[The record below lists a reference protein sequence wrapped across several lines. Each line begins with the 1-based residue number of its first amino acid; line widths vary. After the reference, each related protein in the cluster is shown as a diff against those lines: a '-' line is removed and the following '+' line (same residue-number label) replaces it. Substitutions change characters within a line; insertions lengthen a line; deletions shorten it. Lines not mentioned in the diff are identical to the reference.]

1 MQADAARAK
10 ESGNESL
17 VALRDVLIRQAR
29 RMDKMAAS
37 ARGHRERLRAALGEA
52 EASAA
57 AAEARCRDVSMIRV
71 IEGARG
77 LAAVDRVEP
86 ASPLTAFL
94 VVTAPPFVFEKICG
108 FVVAPAERS
117 LSDCEAEGT
126 DSEYGSEATDYS
138 EQSRITATYYPDDE
152 APVQPNLDSF
162 LGHPAEGA
170 SSGIE
175 GILEAIDGIEAAE
188 RDPKKWDDDILVYTM
203 KMHAYRQRNS
213 HGRDR
218 GDY

>member
-1 MQADAARAK
+1 M
-10 ESGNESL
+10 
-17 VALRDVLIRQAR
+17 
-29 RMDKMAAS
+29 
-37 ARGHRERLRAALGEA
+37 
-52 EASAA
+52 
-57 AAEARCRDVSMIRV
+57 
-71 IEGARG
+71 
-77 LAAVDRVEP
+77 
-86 ASPLTAFL
+86 
-94 VVTAPPFVFEKICG
+94 
-108 FVVAPAERS
+108 VAPAIYDAERS

-126 DSEYGSEATDYS
+126 DSENGSEATDYS

-203 KMHAYRQRNS
+203 KMHAYRERNS

>member
-37 ARGHRERLRAALGEA
+37 ARGHRERLRAALSEA

-57 AAEARCRDVSMIRV
+57 AA
-71 IEGARG
+71 
-77 LAAVDRVEP
+77 
-86 ASPLTAFL
+86 
-94 VVTAPPFVFEKICG
+94 
-108 FVVAPAERS
+108 VVAPA
-117 LSDCEAEGT
+117 SDCEAEDT

-203 KMHAYRQRNS
+203 KMHAYRERNS